1 MVSINST
8 PHDRYAIIPLTR
20 TGLVGF
26 ITVPGQ
32 SLPPSFKKNKQ
43 RRASD
48 PPTSL
53 CKFLF

>member
-26 ITVPGQ
+26 ITVKSPPLVLRKTNKGEPAT
-32 SLPPSFKKNKQ
+32 LPLLSASFYFK
-43 RRASD
+43 
-48 PPTSL
+48 
-53 CKFLF
+53 